1 LEILR
6 WKARLSVL
14 WLTMAIGTAAAMF
27 LSLLTPGKIEEVIAG
42 EWGGMELSEGMLAIY
57 AIFFLIPMV
66 VAILCLTM
74 ENSRWLN
81 FIVGIIWAL
90 WFIYQIIY
98 HATEIEGVYIAN
110 WVMLAAGIVI
120 SAIIVWLAWRW
131 PKAEA

>member
-1 LEILR
+1 
-6 WKARLSVL
+6 
-14 WLTMAIGTAAAMF
+14 MAIGMAAAMF

-42 EWGGMELSEGMLAIY
+42 EWGSMEISEGMLVIY

-81 FIVGIIWAL
+81 FIVGIIWVL
-90 WFIYQIIY
+90 WFIYEIIY
-98 HATEIEGVYIAN
+98 HATEIEGVYVAN
-110 WVMLAAGIVI
+110 WVMLAAGIII
-120 SAIIVWLAWRW
+120 SAVIVWLAWRW